1 MIGGITVASTTP
13 AAVPCIS
20 SDPRNMSQAIRAGA
34 TTTGTTTTTMGM
46 TAVGTMMTTIT
57 TVTTDWR
64 QDSEVPNTAPIP

>member
-1 MIGGITVASTTP
+1 
-13 AAVPCIS
+13 
-20 SDPRNMSQAIRAGA
+20 MSQAIRAGA
-34 TTTGTTTTTMGM
+34 TSTGTTTTTMGM